1 MVATT
6 ASSFK
11 SCVIIQIILYVVAIV
26 EMITNYLSITTYNQV
41 AAIGFISAIPFLRR
55 RHAECCIKKQ
65 HLHFVFVKSL
75 NVAACKTKGI
85 LLCNNLDCFTYL

>member
-55 RHAECCIKKQ
+55 RHAECCIKK
-65 HLHFVFVKSL
+65 LRPSVLSW
-75 NVAACKTKGI
+75 VARTSRSTTS
-85 LLCNNLDCFTYL
+85 NWW